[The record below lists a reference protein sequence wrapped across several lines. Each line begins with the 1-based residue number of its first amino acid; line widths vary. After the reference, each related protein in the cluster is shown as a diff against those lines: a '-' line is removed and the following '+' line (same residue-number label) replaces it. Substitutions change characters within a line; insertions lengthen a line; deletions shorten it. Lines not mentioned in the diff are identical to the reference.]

1 MTDAPE
7 IESPTVVSV
16 EQSPQDDR
24 SYRYLVLPNGLSVL
38 LCSDPSTDKSS
49 AALDVRVGHL
59 SDPDS
64 LPGLAHFLEHM
75 LFLGTAKY
83 PDENEYNQFLNKH
96 GGNSNA
102 YTDMESTNYYFDC
115 GADHLEGALDRF
127 SQFFIAPLF
136 TPSATDRELNA
147 VNSEH
152 EKNLQSDMWRS
163 FQLSKALCRPDHSF
177 HKFGSGNLETLG
189 NAEDGIDLRS
199 ELLAF
204 HARYYSANVM
214 KLVVLGKEG
223 LPELERLVRTYF
235 SPIENKDIRPP
246 VFPGRPY
253 GTEQLAKRVSVVPVK
268 EMRSV
273 ELTFPMREIE
283 TLYMQK
289 PARYISHRKFSTDC
303 DMYVVIAID
312 FHFFWYFD
320 ILANY
325 LFILGIY

>member
-1 MTDAPE
+1 MTDAP
-7 IESPTVVSV
+7 ESPTVVSV

-24 SYRYLVLPNGLSVL
+24 SYRHLVLPNGLSVL

-59 SDPDS
+59 SDPSS

-83 PDENEYNQFLNKH
+83 PDENEYNQYLNKH
-96 GGNSNA
+96 GGHSNA
-102 YTDMESTNYYFDC
+102 YTDMESTNFYFDC
-115 GADHLEGALDRF
+115 GSDHLEGALDRF

-136 TPSATDRELNA
+136 TPTATDRELNA

-163 FQLSKALCRPDHSF
+163 FQLSKALCRPDHPF

-189 NAEDGIDLRS
+189 NTNTNAEEDGGGIDLRS

-223 LPELERLVRTYF
+223 LPELERLVRTYY
-235 SPIENKDIRPP
+235 SPIENKDISTP

-253 GTEQLAKRVSVVPVK
+253 GTEQLAKRVSVIPVK

-273 ELTFPMREIE
+273 ELAFPMREIE
-283 TLYMQK
+283 TLYKMK
-289 PARYISHRKFSTDC
+289 PARYISQ
-303 DMYVVIAID
+303 
-312 FHFFWYFD
+312 
-320 ILANY
+320 
-325 LFILGIY
+325 